1 MPDLFTHYIAARIPG
16 SMVRER
22 RLLFLLILGTFLP
35 DIAAKGMWW
44 VLRCGDYYPIA
55 THSILGVA
63 LTSYL
68 ACLFVAEP
76 LRKNGFFMLAAGGLI
91 HILVDMVKNNMGW
104 GVVHPFL
111 PFSPVAVEFGWIETE
126 NVILMVPVDAVLLGV
141 LLLLERRLGRVRQ

>member
-16 SMVRER
+16 SLVRER
-22 RLLFLLILGTFLP
+22 RLLVLLILGTFLP

-55 THSILGVA
+55 THSILGVT

-68 ACLFVAEP
+68 ACLFLAEP

-91 HILVDMVKNNMGW
+91 HILVDMVKNNMGM
-104 GVVHPFL
+104 GVVRPFL
-111 PFSPVAVEFGWIETE
+111 PFSPAAVEFGWIETE
-126 NVILMVPVDAVLLGV
+126 NVILMVPLDAVLLGV
-141 LLLLERRLGRVRQ
+141 ILLLERRLGRVRQ